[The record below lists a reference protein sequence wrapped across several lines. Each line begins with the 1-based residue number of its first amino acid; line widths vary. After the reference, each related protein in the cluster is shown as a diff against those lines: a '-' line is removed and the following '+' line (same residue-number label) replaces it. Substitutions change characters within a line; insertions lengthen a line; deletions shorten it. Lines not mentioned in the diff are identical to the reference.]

1 MILIFGCDRTWLNS
15 YFIFHIHR
23 LFARDKLNVLYIFQR
38 ILKVNLNVIDPS
50 LLLLNLRSSKVIN
63 SWMTD
68 LPYAC
73 PWELL
78 LLRDIFRSWV
88 ILFNLIFLRLT
99 RKMEAILLKPFL
111 IGLFSQLLC
120 RFLFLSAQH
129 IFDRDMWSKIR
140 INFTFLC
147 CQALIRPAVIESL
160 SWCQGELFIGGCFF
174 TLLLRY

>member
-1 MILIFGCDRTWLNS
+1 MILIFRWDRTWLNS
-15 YFIFHIHR
+15 YFIFYIHR

-50 LLLLNLRSSKVIN
+50 LLVLNLRSFWIIH
-63 SWMTD
+63 SWITY
-68 LPYAC
+68 LPNAR
-73 PWELL
+73 PRELL
-78 LLRDIFRSWV
+78 LLWDIFWSWV

-111 IGLFSQLLC
+111 IGFFSQLLC
-120 RFLFLSAQH
+120 RFLLLIAQH
-129 IFDRDMWSKIR
+129 IFDRYMWSEIR

-147 CQALIRPAVIESL
+147 CQAFIWPALVESL
-160 SWCQGELFIGGCFF
+160 SWCHGKLFIGDRFV